1 MERVHPLKI
10 GAKIGVLL
18 INLGTPRSPQTGDVA
33 EYLND
38 FLMDPFVVD
47 IPYLLRWLLVRVL
60 IVPRRSKS
68 SAQLYKHIW
77 TQEGSPLLVHLMKL
91 ATEVQRELGNLYR
104 IKPAMRYGNPSIRSA
119 LEEFQAESVTE
130 LRVLPL
136 YPQFSVAATGSS
148 IAEVRRWAR
157 YLRTSFPIAF
167 LPPFYDL
174 EPYLNA
180 VVEVSK
186 PPLEK
191 INFDRV
197 LFSFHGLPE
206 RQVRKT
212 DRSGEHCLRAPDCCD
227 KILRINQ
234 NCYRAQ
240 CFATAKSLADRLKI
254 EPTRYLVCFQSRLG
268 STPWIQPHTDECYRT
283 LPKQGIKKLAVICP
297 SFVADCLETLE
308 EVRIRGRE
316 EFLRNGGE
324 ELSLIPSLNS
334 TQVWVKAVSRL
345 ITELDSC
352 SGDTRG

>member
-1 MERVHPLKI
+1 MEKDHPS
-10 GAKIGVLL
+10 KIGVLL
-18 INLGTPRSPQTGDVA
+18 INLGTPRSPQTRDVA

-38 FLMDPFVVD
+38 FLMDPLVVD
-47 IPYLLRWLLVRVL
+47 IPYLLRWLLVHVL

-68 SAQLYKHIW
+68 SAQLYKKIW
-77 TQEGSPLLVHLMKL
+77 TKEGSPLLVHSMTL
-91 ATEVQRELGNLYR
+91 AMEVQKELGNLYLV
-104 IKPAMRYGNPSIRSA
+104 KPAMRYGNPSIRSA
-119 LEEFQAESVTE
+119 VEAFRAESVTE

-136 YPQFSVAATGSS
+136 YPQYSAAATGSS

-157 YLRTSFPIAF
+157 HLGTSFPIAF

-180 VVEVSK
+180 VVEVSR

-206 RQVRKT
+206 RQVRNT
-212 DRSGEHCLRAPDCCD
+212 DRSGKHCLIVPDCCD
-227 KILRINQ
+227 LHVNQ

-240 CFATAKSLADRLKI
+240 CFATAKSLAIRLKI
-254 EPTRYLVCFQSRLG
+254 EPARYLVCFQSRLG
-268 STPWIQPHTDECYRT
+268 STPWIQPHTDAYYRT
-283 LPKQGIKKLAVICP
+283 LPKQGIKQLAVLCP

-308 EVRIRGRE
+308 EVQIRGRE

-324 ELSLIPSLNS
+324 ALSLIPSLNS
-334 TQVWVKAVSRL
+334 SQVWVKAVSRL
-345 ITELDSC
+345 ITEGSV
-352 SGDTRG
+352 